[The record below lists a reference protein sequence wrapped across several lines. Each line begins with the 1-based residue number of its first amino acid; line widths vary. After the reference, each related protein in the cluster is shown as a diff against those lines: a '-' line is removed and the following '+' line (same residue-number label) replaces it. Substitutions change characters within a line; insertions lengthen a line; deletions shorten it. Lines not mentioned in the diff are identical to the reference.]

1 MDFEIAIIGGGPA
14 GLTAG
19 LYAARARRK
28 VVLFEGEGIGGQA
41 ATTDRVAN
49 YPGFPDEIG
58 GFELTAR
65 MEEQAKKL
73 GLEVVYSK
81 VTGLSAENRAFML
94 ETSKGN
100 YTAKKVIVAS
110 GVSPKKLNV
119 PGEDKFRG
127 GGVSYCAT
135 CDGAFFRDKEVLV
148 VGGGDSAVEEA
159 IFLTRFAKQV
169 GIVHRRD
176 ELRATKIV
184 QEEAEANP
192 KIKFFY
198 NKVVTELAGGDSL
211 EKAILKDVKS
221 GTIEEVPTSGVFI
234 YIGSLP
240 RTEFLSG
247 LVELT
252 PEGYLATDERMRT
265 SRPGL
270 FAAGDVRAKSLR
282 QIVTAVADGAIAA
295 VEADRELGA
304 GS

>member
-1 MDFEIAIIGGGPA
+1 
-14 GLTAG
+14 
-19 LYAARARRK
+19 
-28 VVLFEGEGIGGQA
+28 
-41 ATTDRVAN
+41 
-49 YPGFPDEIG
+49 
-58 GFELTAR
+58 
-65 MEEQAKKL
+65 
-73 GLEVVYSK
+73 
-81 VTGLSAENRAFML
+81 
-94 ETSKGN
+94 
-100 YTAKKVIVAS
+100 
-110 GVSPKKLNV
+110 
-119 PGEDKFRG
+119 
-127 GGVSYCAT
+127 
-135 CDGAFFRDKEVLV
+135 
-148 VGGGDSAVEEA
+148 
-159 IFLTRFAKQV
+159 
-169 GIVHRRD
+169 
-176 ELRATKIV
+176 KIV